1 MQEKTHV
8 KVNTVVRS
16 TMKGATSVMVLK
28 TRVTVMAGGMSW
40 GCTDDQCNLDEK
52 QRIGR
57 TTAATK
63 ERRER
68 QRWALRVLKIM
79 VDELMGVG
87 WRTRSNKM
95 MLRLISHLPL
105 DSCVD
110 PQSAARHSGLIP
122 FKRTIRNGDGPTIR
136 PLN

>member
-1 MQEKTHV
+1 
-8 KVNTVVRS
+8 
-16 TMKGATSVMVLK
+16 MKGATSVMVLK

-40 GCTDDQCNLDEK
+40 GCTDGQCILDVK

-68 QRWALRVLKIM
+68 QRRALRVLKIM

-87 WRTRSNKM
+87 WRTGSNKM
-95 MLRLISHLPL
+95 MLKLISHLPI
-105 DSCVD
+105 STVVSIRS
-110 PQSAARHSGLIP
+110 PQLAIP
-122 FKRTIRNGDGPTIR
+122 A
-136 PLN
+136 

>member
-1 MQEKTHV
+1 
-8 KVNTVVRS
+8 
-16 TMKGATSVMVLK
+16 MKGATSVMVLK

-40 GCTDDQCNLDEK
+40 GCTDGQCNLDGK

-68 QRWALRVLKIM
+68 QRRALRVLKIM

-87 WRTRSNKM
+87 WRTGSNKM
-95 MLRLISHLPL
+95 MLKLISHLPI
-105 DSCVD
+105 STVVSIRS
-110 PQSAARHSGLIP
+110 PQLAIP
-122 FKRTIRNGDGPTIR
+122 A
-136 PLN
+136 